1 MPQCAYFTKFLY
13 DGRFNQLHRAQRR
26 SSKRKQLMKSVN
38 PAYTRTTGGFSA
50 VADLAEQQRLRLL
63 SPRKW
68 FRDALEINTD
78 PALLDHRLIFQW
90 LAAKSP
96 DARHL
101 ALALSS
107 SLCFGLYRNERQIGF
122 ARIVTDMAETA
133 VIRDLYITPEYRF
146 IGLGSWMLSCCVSHP
161 AARGCRTVICLSETA
176 PEFLEK
182 CGFRSTPAFPGI
194 YGVNVEHP
202 GYAESGLSDHLI
214 RH

>member
-1 MPQCAYFTKFLY
+1 
-13 DGRFNQLHRAQRR
+13 
-26 SSKRKQLMKSVN
+26 MKSVN